1 MIASH
6 QHSFSAFDLGAE
18 SGRAVL
24 GQFDGERF
32 RLWEVD
38 RFSNGLVRLS
48 DGLHWDV
55 LRLWT
60 GKEVLRARC
69 AAPHEAKL
77 LQIRKNTLVMYME
90 RVTYYLLT

>member
-6 QHSFSAFDLGAE
+6 QHNFSASDLGAE
-18 SGRAVL
+18 SDRAML

-48 DGLHWDV
+48 DGLH
-55 LRLWT
+55 
-60 GKEVLRARC
+60 
-69 AAPHEAKL
+69 
-77 LQIRKNTLVMYME
+77 
-90 RVTYYLLT
+90 